1 MRSILFFAFS
11 FLFFY
16 PQLEAK
22 IFTSNYIRFQLP
34 ERWGC
39 NRDNSTHICHLVG
52 GPKNKDAVILV
63 TAKQTGPSDSLSF
76 YKEYLSVPVEWK
88 RKDNTVLKS
97 SPVRT
102 KQVTID
108 KAVWLDS
115 LHRGGEVKEYYT
127 RYFATRKK
135 DISILVTFSAHR
147 DVYPSYSAIIN
158 SLIKSIKVVDA
169 KSIEQIKNNGGATGT
184 GPIGSTNIGIQPVG
198 NYLPSAKKSG
208 NTVNII
214 IGLLLLLIGG
224 GLYWYIKKKKK

>member
-1 MRSILFFAFS
+1 MRLYLVLALS
-11 FLFFY
+11 FLFVS
-16 PQLEAK
+16 PLLEAK

-39 NRDNSTHICHLVG
+39 NRDNSTHICHLIG

-88 RKDNTVLKS
+88 RKDNSVLKS

-102 KQVTID
+102 KQVIID
-108 KAVWLDS
+108 KATWVDS

-158 SLIKSIKVVDA
+158 NLVRSIKVVDA
-169 KSIEQIKNNGGATGT
+169 KSIEQIKNTGTTGT
-184 GPIGSTNIGIQPVG
+184 GPIGSTGVGIQPVG
-198 NYLPSAKKSG
+198 NYLPAANKS
-208 NTVNII
+208 NNMTNII
-214 IGLLLLLIGG
+214 FGILLLLIGG
-224 GLYWYIKKKKK
+224 GIYWYIKKKKK

>member
-1 MRSILFFAFS
+1 MRTHLLIALS
-11 FLFFY
+11 FLFIS
-16 PQLEAK
+16 PLLEAK

-76 YKEYLSVPVEWK
+76 YKQYLSVPVEWK

-102 KQVTID
+102 KQVSID
-108 KAVWLDS
+108 KATWVDS

-147 DVYPSYSAIIN
+147 DVYPSYSSIIN
-158 SLIKSIKVVDA
+158 SLIRSIKVVDA
-169 KSIEQIKNNGGATGT
+169 KSIEQIKGTGITGT
-184 GPIGSTNIGIQPVG
+184 GPIGQTGVGIQPVG
-198 NYLPSAKKSG
+198 NYLPSTNKS
-208 NTVNII
+208 NNMTNII
-214 IGLLLLLIGG
+214 FGILLLLIGG